1 MTAFEQKPYMA
12 GKEFPGLAQ
21 RMAYALLGTF
31 PDFIA
36 VQSDLADEGSQR
48 QLYDFLWHA
57 AALIYEEPG
66 VLGLPDLPDDSYG
79 FLEVNNRKPE
89 LIKAMRSI
97 LKKIDGFYE
106 LLMKLGEAGE
116 AVGGGLRVPKAALK
130 LQANKQTAVLKKFG
144 FSVEDAGD
152 VLLFSC
158 EGYEAM
164 VPAWVALSHAVCS
177 RRFPVAAFARCM
189 FDPSLPYGTGVFAF
203 LSGNAA
209 LFQALEEWQA
219 ANGYI
224 RKDVISE
231 TGSRIEWSKPLTK
244 KDDIGL
250 NIWFDYRK
258 LYPVIFELKIP
269 RFREVLQRYGGMDV
283 RLQGLIL
290 ERTKPCDGCGYCV
303 QTDREKRKHLTFMA
317 EHNGRTHRICPFF
330 PYLNWHCLDENALL
344 AIKGMLWVSEG
355 ALRDGAT
362 Q

>member
-1 MTAFEQKPYMA
+1 MVGKAFS
-12 GKEFPGLAQ
+12 GLAQ
-21 RMAYALLGTF
+21 RMAYSLLGTY
-31 PDFIA
+31 PDFMP
-36 VQSDLADEGSQR
+36 VQSDLADEAAQR
-48 QLYDFLWHA
+48 KLYDFLREA
-57 AALIYEEPG
+57 ALLIYEQPG
-66 VLGLPDLPDDSYG
+66 ALGLPDLPDDSYG

-116 AVGGGLRVPKAALK
+116 AVDGALRVPKAALK
-130 LQANKQTAVLKKFG
+130 LQANKQTAVLEKFG

-152 VLLFSC
+152 VLLLSC
-158 EGYEAM
+158 DGYEEM
-164 VPAWVALSHAVCS
+164 VSAWVVLSHAVCS
-177 RRFPVAAFARCM
+177 CKFPVAAFARCM

-203 LSGNAA
+203 LSGNEA
-209 LFQALEEWQA
+209 LFLSLEEWLS
-219 ANGYI
+219 ANGYA
-224 RKDVISE
+224 RKDVVSE

-250 NIWFDYRK
+250 NTWFDYRK
-258 LYPVIFELKIP
+258 MHPVIFELRIP
-269 RFREVLQRYGGMDV
+269 RFRDVLQRYDGMDA

-303 QTDREKRKHLTFMA
+303 QTDREKRKRMTFTA
-317 EHNGRTHRICPFF
+317 EHNGRQHQICPFF
-330 PYLNWHCLDENALL
+330 PYLNWHYLDENALM

-355 ALRDGAT
+355 VLGDGAS